1 MCETVGM
8 RHPDK
13 PLLRHLII
21 AVLVKLVLLT
31 GLWWAFVRD
40 ARVEVDTTAV
50 TRHLGGPLGTT
61 GEKQ

>member
-1 MCETVGM
+1 M
-8 RHPDK
+8 RHPDHR
-13 PLLRHLII
+13 LLRHLII

-50 TRHLGGPLGTT
+50 ARHLGGPLATT